1 MELPMEDI
9 ISLVISVLMLA
20 LCIGII
26 AGVWKVFSKAGKPGW
41 ACLIPIYNVIVL
53 LQIIGRPWWWLV
65 LLLVPIVGIIVAVMV
80 SIELAKSFGKGAGFG
95 VGLALLGPI
104 FFPILGFGNARYL
117 GAKQSG

>member
-1 MELPMEDI
+1 MEDI

-95 VGLALLGPI
+95 IGLALLGPI
-104 FFPILGFGNARYL
+104 FFPILGFGNDRYL